1 MTLGLALGLLM
12 ILLTQPSLAATFWG
26 GFIQTQ
32 CLEHTPPGGTC
43 VIPAGDYSVSLT
55 INRPVRLESTGGVVR
70 IGNMTNDPP
79 GLPPFVAAASAPS
92 LVVNSDLPPLLDKV
106 VEWLLAE
113 GVEYGLT
120 GALIYFGM
128 EPSTATS
135 LASFLADELAP
146 VIRTAI
152 LPDGTAA
159 AGGVTLEL
167 PPSYEYCR
175 HVIQPISINP
185 EHDDWYLGL
194 WEKKAP
200 RYSHTL
206 DTPHMRVEWR
216 LTPQPDNT
224 RSWLDLHTLL
234 VGVRQDLVPWARQ
247 SGYCTPLP

>member
-1 MTLGLALGLLM
+1 MVERFPTILRAKDHMLLAVPRGM
-12 ILLTQPSLAATFWG
+12 AESLAVWHDKLPLGRTLSGSPEGVCRFDSRNCQTVG
-26 GFIQTQ
+26 VPRQSRGFTSIK
-32 CLEHTPPGGTC
+32 
-43 VIPAGDYSVSLT
+43 

-175 HVIQPISINP
+175 HVI
-185 EHDDWYLGL
+185 
-194 WEKKAP
+194 
-200 RYSHTL
+200 
-206 DTPHMRVEWR
+206 
-216 LTPQPDNT
+216 
-224 RSWLDLHTLL
+224 
-234 VGVRQDLVPWARQ
+234 
-247 SGYCTPLP
+247 